1 TDRDQLTNLS
11 TNSKRK
17 GKNTDCGLTA
27 PADARDASLRDYAD
41 DLDYDR
47 YGGNDDW
54 T

>member
-1 TDRDQLTNLS
+1 
-11 TNSKRK
+11 
-17 GKNTDCGLTA
+17 GFTA